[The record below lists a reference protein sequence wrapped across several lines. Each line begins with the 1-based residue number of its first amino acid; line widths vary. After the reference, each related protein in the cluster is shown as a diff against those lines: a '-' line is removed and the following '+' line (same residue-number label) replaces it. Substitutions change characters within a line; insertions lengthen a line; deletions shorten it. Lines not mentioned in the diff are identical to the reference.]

1 MAVAARAAR
10 AYKRERQQ
18 QASKMY
24 STKASLPDLTF
35 LKDYA
40 DEKPRQQQLQQQ
52 QQSQS
57 KVTIECQ
64 MKTSASAAAAIG
76 HAKQVTKGGKQQQVM
91 PQTPVPHAAAAR
103 AW

>member
-1 MAVAARAAR
+1 MSNVTLIL
-10 AYKRERQQ
+10 
-18 QASKMY
+18 
-24 STKASLPDLTF
+24 TKASLPDLTF

-52 QQSQS
+52 QSQS
-57 KVTIECQ
+57 KVAIECQ
-64 MKTSASAAAAIG
+64 MKTSASAIG